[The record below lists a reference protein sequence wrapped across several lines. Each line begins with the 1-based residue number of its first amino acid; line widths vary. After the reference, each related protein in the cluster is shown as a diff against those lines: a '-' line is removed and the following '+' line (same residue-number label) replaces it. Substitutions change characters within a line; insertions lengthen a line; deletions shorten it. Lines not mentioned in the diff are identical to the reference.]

1 MPDSP
6 VTPPRRAMPPGA
18 FTTILLAVY
27 LVVFEVWIRLS
38 PVWSRLSAVPLCVAL
53 TLFLLRARR
62 RGEFLSPLDV
72 GLHLAVV
79 LDLLV
84 EGLAVGFHE
93 GHGHVLCAA
102 GFAVVLFGYRGW
114 QWRRVGSRLAQLD
127 SSTAGARRI
136 PDAVSGMDESKDWE
150 AQFLQV
156 FRNGAEAW
164 RLGRRTPA
172 TMFAGPDV
180 AFLSSI
186 GCSAQ
191 ELFDFVDDFLVYG
204 EPDATTALEIQRLR
218 RDYFL
223 GVQQGRP
230 SPHRARMEELPA
242 KSAAVD
248 GIAWL
253 PRLLVKARLKLRGE
267 MPDDLMYGCGGD
279 RPFLRRMG
287 TDLPEFLRWVRDA
300 GDDDRKVIDQLKSRA
315 GVR

>member
-1 MPDSP
+1 MPVSP

-114 QWRRVGSRLAQLD
+114 QWQRVGSRLAQLD

-164 RLGRRTPA
+164 RNGRRTPA
-172 TMFAGPDV
+172 TMFGGPDV

-204 EPDATTALEIQRLR
+204 EPDAATALAVQRLR

-230 SPHRARMEELPA
+230 SPHRARMEDLPA